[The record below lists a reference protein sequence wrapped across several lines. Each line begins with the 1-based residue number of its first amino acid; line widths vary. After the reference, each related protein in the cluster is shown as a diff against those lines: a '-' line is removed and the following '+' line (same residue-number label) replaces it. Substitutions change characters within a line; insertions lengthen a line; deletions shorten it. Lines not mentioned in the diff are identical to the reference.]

1 MNNKKSNAGLIVIA
15 VMGFVFLVEFIMTVI
30 SRGNALRVGAFLPLL
45 FILFIAMI
53 IAIAVI
59 AANKKGK
66 SAPAVPTKAINE
78 QPVDQHDIWTYNGK
92 NHVVCNPELCEDE
105 TDVHVKR
112 WLLVIL
118 ITVVVVIVIMALNQ
132 AYGGRYI

>member
-15 VMGFVFLVEFIMTVI
+15 VMGFVFLLEFLLTLL
-30 SRGNALRVGAFLPLL
+30 SRGNASRVKAFLPLL
-45 FILFIAMI
+45 FILFFALIIAMA
-53 IAIAVI
+53 AIFSS
-59 AANKKGK
+59 KKGK

-78 QPVDQHDIWTYNGK
+78 QPVDQHDIWTFNGK